1 LEAILQQTLLDRVL
15 SLVTNALNDLE
26 KGIVPLSAVIQK
38 AIRIARLRNDHDG
51 VWWLSFELIRPE
63 DQEAKRDLFAEI
75 SPHYTK
81 ETARIN
87 NKRFAELLLEERT
100 TAVVVPG
107 PGQKPGEKTVVMVSV
122 PELEAR
128 ISNLRS
134 IASDPSPPQTMHP
147 FDVAAFTDEHAT
159 RRLESRA
166 FIMQFESV
174 LARVSQR
181 VHMYLSRVEK
191 ELMFGQLNAD
201 IFERNRRYVDEHLA
215 LLAPDA
221 LTQLV
226 SAYKRVSEGDVE
238 ARAQGLLSCRR
249 VLKSLADALYPAK
262 PDPVLGADG
271 KSRVLTDDKF
281 VARLWQFVWE
291 RLGGSASA
299 KLLLATV
306 NDIGG
311 RLDALYKLSCKGA
324 HSTVSLGEAEQTLIN
339 TYLLIGD
346 LLRLQDQS
354 SAAENAEKKA
364 DR

>member
-1 LEAILQQTLLDRVL
+1 M
-15 SLVTNALNDLE
+15 
-26 KGIVPLSAVIQK
+26 PLSAVIQK

-51 VWWLSFELIRPE
+51 VWLLSFELIRPE
-63 DQEAKRDLFAEI
+63 DQEAKRDLFAEL

-81 ETARIN
+81 ETAEIN
-87 NKRFAELLLEERT
+87 NKRFAELLLEERL
-100 TAVVVPG
+100 TAVVVSG

-134 IASDPSPPQTMHP
+134 IESDPGPPQAMHP
-147 FDVAAFTDEHAT
+147 FDVAAFTDEHET

-166 FIMQFESV
+166 FIMQFEGV
-174 LARVSQR
+174 LARVRQR
-181 VHMYLSRVEK
+181 IHTYLSRAEK

-215 LLAPDA
+215 LLSPDA
-221 LTQLV
+221 LVQLV
-226 SAYKRVSEGDVE
+226 SAHKRISEGDVE
-238 ARAQGLLSCRR
+238 ARAQALLSCRR
-249 VLKSLADALYPAK
+249 ALKSLADALYPAG
-262 PDPVLGADG
+262 PDRVLGADG

-281 VARLWQFVWE
+281 VARLWQFVSE
-291 RLGGSASA
+291 RLGGSGSA

-306 NDIGG
+306 DDVGG
-311 RLDALYKLSCKGA
+311 RLDALYDLSCKGV
-324 HSTVSLGEAEQTLIN
+324 HSTLSSGEAEQILIQ

-364 DR
+364 ASVLGKQ